1 MENSPGIAG
10 GGQAE
15 DRVAD
20 LEGGLKEEDP
30 REDGLRDRE
39 DSKLVVAGEGA
50 ALCPSSSAPPRCSR
64 SAA

>member
-1 MENSPGIAG
+1 MENSPGIVG
-10 GGQAE
+10 GGQEE

-39 DSKLVVAGEGA
+39 DSKLGVAEEGA

>member
-1 MENSPGIAG
+1 MENSLGIAE

-30 REDGLRDRE
+30 REDGLRARE
-39 DSKLVVAGEGA
+39 DSRLVVAGEGA

>member
-1 MENSPGIAG
+1 MENSLVIAE

-30 REDGLRDRE
+30 REDGLRARE
-39 DSKLVVAGEGA
+39 DSRLGVAGEGA
-50 ALCPSSSAPPRCSR
+50 ALCRSSSAPPRCSR